1 LIVSIVK
8 AVRCP
13 MDGDY
18 ITVPNCQKCPHF
30 ESLVDYFKVKCD
42 YEAEGSIGDAEKASD
57 KEYTA
62 RW

>member
-1 LIVSIVK
+1 
-8 AVRCP
+8 

-42 YEAEGSIGDAEKASD
+42 YTAEGSIGDAEKASD